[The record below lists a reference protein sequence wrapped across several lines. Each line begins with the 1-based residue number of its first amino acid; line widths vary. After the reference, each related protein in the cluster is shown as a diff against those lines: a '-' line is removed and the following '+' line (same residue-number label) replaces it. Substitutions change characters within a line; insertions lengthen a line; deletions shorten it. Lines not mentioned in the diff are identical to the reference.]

1 MGTVSSV
8 MASKSGLSIQSSQA
22 GQVTV
27 QRGNYELTAV
37 EAADA
42 TLLVRLV
49 KLPAQHRIVSLVV
62 EMDDLDTGVTG
73 VCDVGIEDT
82 IQDPADTTDANL
94 FATGLSMQAASTT
107 RYDVAAAM
115 ALAAQD
121 YDRYITIDITTGAA
135 TGAAGG
141 IAATLTS
148 RPELGSQFEN

>member
-27 QRGNYELTAV
+27 QRGNYELTAA
-37 EAADA
+37 EAGDD
-42 TLLVRLV
+42 TLLIRLV

-62 EMDDLDTGVTG
+62 EMDDLDDGAAG

-82 IQDPADTTDANL
+82 IQDPVDTTDADL
-94 FATGLSMQAASTT
+94 FVAGLSMQAASCT

-115 ALAAQD
+115 ALPAQD
-121 YDRYITIDITTGAA
+121 YDRYITVDITTAA
-135 TGAAGG
+135 GTGAAGG